1 MRFAEIHTTAADASD
16 LKGLVTDLS
25 TSRGCRAGRRPPSR
39 RCRRPPCRWCRPL
52 SSASASWSRGRRWR
66 CSRPSRP
73 TPTTGTRRRGTE
85 SRSPSLLCN
94 IIIISV
100 LHNITIRL
108 CVLSPV
114 SVMRV
119 APVEGFA
126 FSPLAVV
133 QTSFQI
139 PSFAELRGAVV
150 TICNTV
156 RVSTPHS
163 YHVTSY

>member
-16 LKGLVTDLS
+16 LQSLVTDLS

-39 RCRRPPCRWCRPL
+39 RCMRPPCRWCRPL
-52 SSASASWSRGRRWR
+52 SSASVSWSRGRRWR

-100 LHNITIRL
+100 LHNITI
-108 CVLSPV
+108 
-114 SVMRV
+114 SVC
-119 APVEGFA
+119 
-126 FSPLAVV
+126 
-133 QTSFQI
+133 
-139 PSFAELRGAVV
+139 VV
-150 TICNTV
+150 TCWCHACDTSR
-156 RVSTPHS
+156 RVCPPSSRNCPDKFPDTEFCRTQGSSSHDL
-163 YHVTSY
+163 